1 MPMSLKDAALALGL
15 SPCRTR
21 ALASQG
27 RVAGYENGQLVKAVK
42 LSERLWLCPS
52 NPFVQSIERRKRK

>member
-1 MPMSLKDAALALGL
+1 MPMSLKDAAALLGL

-42 LSERLWLCPS
+42 LSERLWLCPD
-52 NPFVQSIERRKRK
+52 NPYVQPIQERKK